1 MQKHLLL
8 ILVVF
13 FLTACGFS
21 PDKTEVKTLINQTLE
36 IDCPSE
42 FTILKS
48 YNARAM
54 DDYLE
59 AVVIEFSKEGFT
71 SFRDQVDL
79 TQWTQ
84 NNNEYTYSKKL
95 SDRYS
100 ATLTINTDN
109 HKLRYERLHK

>member
-1 MQKHLLL
+1 M
-8 ILVVF
+8 LVIF

-21 PDKTEVKTLINQTLE
+21 PDKAEVKTLINQALN
-36 IDCPSE
+36 IDCPSD

-71 SFRDQVDL
+71 SLIDQIDL
-79 TQWTQ
+79 GQWEQ
-84 NNNEYTYSKKL
+84 NNNEYSYSTTL
-95 SDRYS
+95 TDRYS
-100 ATLTINTDN
+100 ATLTVNTDN
-109 HKLRYERLHK
+109 YKLRYERLHK